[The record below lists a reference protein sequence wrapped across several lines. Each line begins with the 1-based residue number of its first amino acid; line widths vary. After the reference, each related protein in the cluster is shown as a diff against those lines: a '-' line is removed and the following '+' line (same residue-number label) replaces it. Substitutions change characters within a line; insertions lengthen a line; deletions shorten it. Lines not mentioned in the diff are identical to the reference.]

1 MTQIAYFAAG
11 CFWGVEAH
19 FRGINGV
26 TDVTVGY
33 MGGTTENPTYKDI
46 CKGDTNH
53 AEVVMVAF
61 DHEALSYEDL
71 VQSFYTCHDPTQVNR
86 QGVDV
91 GTQYRS
97 AIFYTDT
104 HQKRTAEKVTA
115 QLTPN
120 FNQPIATEISPAI
133 HFWRAEE
140 YHQNYLAKKRGGWGV

>member
-19 FRGINGV
+19 FRNINGV

-53 AEVVMVAF
+53 AEVAMVAF
-61 DHEALSYEDL
+61 DDGVISYENL
-71 VQSFYTCHDPTQVNR
+71 VQSFYGCHDPTQVNR

-97 AIFYTDT
+97 AIFYTDS
-104 HQKRTAEKVTA
+104 HQKRTAEQITKTIA
-115 QLTPN
+115 PQ
-120 FNQPIATEISPAI
+120 FECPIATEITPAI
-133 HFWRAEE
+133 YFWVAEE
-140 YHQNYLAKKRGGWGV
+140 YHQNYLAKKGGGCGV

>member
-11 CFWGVEAH
+11 CFWGVESH
-19 FRGINGV
+19 FRSITGV
-26 TDVTVGY
+26 VDVTVGY

-53 AEVVMVAF
+53 AEVVMVKF
-61 DHEALSYEDL
+61 DNDVIPYEAL
-71 VQSFYTCHDPTQVNR
+71 VQSFYECHDPTQINR

-97 AIFYTDT
+97 AIFYTDS
-104 HQKRTAEKVTA
+104 HQKRAAQNVTEQMA
-115 QLTPN
+115 PH

-133 HFWRAEE
+133 HFWRAED
-140 YHQNYLAKKRGGWGV
+140 YHQNYLAKKGGGCSV